1 MKTEQLKIMGKYY
14 NTTRP
19 DQIVQIKDMK
29 RNMMW
34 YEILRQDDAN
44 TITEFCCSQERFV
57 RLYAEKR

>member
-1 MKTEQLKIMGKYY
+1 MKTEELKIMAKYY

-34 YEILRQDDAN
+34 YETLRQDDKN
-44 TITEFCCSQERFV
+44 TMTEFCCSQERFV

>member
-1 MKTEQLKIMGKYY
+1 MEARELKIMAKYY

-29 RNMMW
+29 GNRMW
-34 YEILRQDDAN
+34 YETLRQVDSN

>member
-1 MKTEQLKIMGKYY
+1 MKTEQLKIMGRYY

-34 YEILRQDDAN
+34 YEILRQDDVN

>member
-14 NTTRP
+14 NTTRL

-34 YEILRQDDAN
+34 YETLRQDDKN
-44 TITEFCCSQERFV
+44 TMTEFCCSQERFV

>member
-1 MKTEQLKIMGKYY
+1 METKELKIMGKYY

-34 YEILRQDDAN
+34 YETLRQNDRN
-44 TITEFCCSQERFV
+44 TITEFCCSQERFA
-57 RLYAEKR
+57 RLYVEKR